1 MEGHRYILQPN
12 VYPSLNTLDTP
23 RPRFPLTDST
33 GNAQYQTVASANIYS
48 DQKGLQPPP
57 LPPPNFLLPTLPSQ
71 PARPSH
77 RTPLEARK
85 SHKRSQRAYRGSKTN
100 PIAQS
105 EQYQAYRSRQGWD
118 NDDDQKWP
126 DDLEEL
132 FLEGWLSVLVPSHT
146 HFDKLSA
153 LCLLPNMGRRKFSI
167 NGKPHGRN
175 ELISNWLWLGHC
187 ESLRPGQPPD
197 QSRRRTRKQVSSHIQ
212 VLKGFMRSHPAC
224 KSLCRRMVSPILTGS
239 S

>member
-1 MEGHRYILQPN
+1 MEGHRYVLQPN
-12 VYPSLNTLDTP
+12 VYPSLNSLDTP
-23 RPRFPLTDST
+23 RPRLPLTDST

-48 DQKGLQPPP
+48 DQKGLQPP
-57 LPPPNFLLPTLPSQ
+57 PPPNFLLPTLPSQ

-105 EQYQAYRSRQGWD
+105 EQYQAYRSRQERG

-132 FLEGWLSVLVPSHT
+132 FLEGWLPVLVLSHT
-146 HFDKLSA
+146 HTDKLSA

-167 NGKPHGRN
+167 NGKPRGRN

-197 QSRRRTRKQVSSHIQ
+197 QSRHRTRKQVSSHIQ

-224 KSLCRRMVSPILTGS
+224 KSLCRRMISPILTRS